1 MTMSEIDNL
10 NDEFSLQH
18 DENYLHFENGDG
30 NIPVLNIKNRHARA
44 RLSLQGA
51 HLFSWIPEGE
61 EEVIW
66 LSDNAEFAEGKSLRG
81 GIPVCWPWFGAHQT
95 NTDYPAHGFART
107 SPWQV
112 ICTEDLDDERT
123 RITLI
128 NNPLPENR
136 HMWPPLTS
144 LQLQVTIGRK
154 LEMELITH
162 NDSKEPITIGQALHT
177 YFRVGDISSVALF
190 GLDNT
195 WYLDKLDDYKRKL
208 QLGTVTIE
216 SEIDRIYLDTIA
228 ECVIEDRSLDRNIII
243 NKCGSHST
251 VVWNPWHD
259 SSIRMGDMGEDGYR
273 KMLCVE
279 SSNAAD
285 DVVTIRPGKSHHLW
299 VQFEVQPRNR

>member
-1 MTMSEIDNL
+1 
-10 NDEFSLQH
+10 
-18 DENYLHFENGDG
+18 
-30 NIPVLNIKNRHARA
+30 
-44 RLSLQGA
+44 
-51 HLFSWIPEGE
+51 
-61 EEVIW
+61 
-66 LSDNAEFAEGKSLRG
+66 
-81 GIPVCWPWFGAHQT
+81 
-95 NTDYPAHGFART
+95 
-107 SPWQV
+107 
-112 ICTEDLDDERT
+112 
-123 RITLI
+123 
-128 NNPLPENR
+128 
-136 HMWPPLTS
+136 
-144 LQLQVTIGRK
+144 
-154 LEMELITH
+154 
-162 NDSKEPITIGQALHT
+162 
-177 YFRVGDISSVALF
+177 VALF

-216 SEIDRIYLDTIA
+216 SEVDRIYLDTIA